1 MDNRIGAVVAR
12 ERKALGLTQEEL
24 ARRLGVTKAA
34 VSKWE
39 LGQSMPDTALLPS
52 IAAQF
57 ALSIDELFD
66 WRAHL
71 TDAEIETCAQT
82 AREKLAADASQ
93 GATYVRMRAREHR
106 SCWKLLVRLASELL
120 SAANHVAFGICQ
132 DAPDDERAQE
142 RARETMCAL
151 AGDAHSLCE
160 PVLDGCSDAELMAD
174 ATRVC
179 AASSVLTG
187 KPTEAIAWLTP
198 LYQAQTH
205 RVGTELAS
213 AQLAAGE
220 QEEAAAT
227 LAACVTASALELTSL
242 AGTLLTRAASA
253 TEVAAYVH
261 AMEAIDRAFD
271 LSHRS
276 APTLPAM
283 HIAAATIMNTLG
295 DDAAALELLERAA
308 GEVCALGNGRIPEN
322 PLGNRVAS
330 NMLPA
335 ITDDEALAH
344 MRESASYARY
354 PEAARHMILDARLWG
369 ALAQSPEYAALAKRL
384 DAE

>member
-39 LGQSMPDTALLPS
+39 LGQSMPDAALLPS

-106 SCWKLLVRLASELL
+106 SCWKLLVQLASELL

-151 AGDAHSLCE
+151 AEDARSLCE

-187 KPTEAIAWLTP
+187 KPTACRALVNARSIRDRGRRICPCDGSNRPRIRP
-198 LYQAQTH
+198 LSSLRTN
-205 RVGTELAS
+205 
-213 AQLAAGE
+213 
-220 QEEAAAT
+220 
-227 LAACVTASALELTSL
+227 AACY
-242 AGTLLTRAASA
+242 
-253 TEVAAYVH
+253 AYRRRNDHEH
-261 AMEAIDRAFD
+261 AR
-271 LSHRS
+271 R
-276 APTLPAM
+276 
-283 HIAAATIMNTLG
+283 
-295 DDAAALELLERAA
+295 
-308 GEVCALGNGRIPEN
+308 
-322 PLGNRVAS
+322 
-330 NMLPA
+330 
-335 ITDDEALAH
+335 
-344 MRESASYARY
+344 
-354 PEAARHMILDARLWG
+354 
-369 ALAQSPEYAALAKRL
+369 
-384 DAE
+384 

>member
-1 MDNRIGAVVAR
+1 MQLSTNFTTIFLAKSPRARGAWVPATSAPAGLGPCTGRPRTWSGNVYRLQSWDRSRGAREPGCRLPRRSPLDAHAGYRTVDEQAAKVNYYSLYLPIYPSHNGCGCIWVSFPSERTAMDNRIGAVVAR

-39 LGQSMPDTALLPS
+39 LGQSMPDAALLPS

-151 AGDAHSLCE
+151 AEDARCFANRCLM
-160 PVLDGCSDAELMAD
+160 DA
-174 ATRVC
+174 ATR
-179 AASSVLTG
+179 SS
-187 KPTEAIAWLTP
+187 WLMP
-198 LYQAQTH
+198 
-205 RVGTELAS
+205 
-213 AQLAAGE
+213 
-220 QEEAAAT
+220 
-227 LAACVTASALELTSL
+227 
-242 AGTLLTRAASA
+242 
-253 TEVAAYVH
+253 
-261 AMEAIDRAFD
+261 RAFARRPPC
-271 LSHRS
+271 S
-276 APTLPAM
+276 PA
-283 HIAAATIMNTLG
+283 
-295 DDAAALELLERAA
+295 
-308 GEVCALGNGRIPEN
+308 N
-322 PLGNRVAS
+322 P
-330 NMLPA
+330 P
-335 ITDDEALAH
+335 
-344 MRESASYARY
+344 
-354 PEAARHMILDARLWG
+354 
-369 ALAQSPEYAALAKRL
+369 KRL
-384 DAE
+384 RGSRHSTKRKRIA